1 VEGIVPRKK
10 RLVLPNC
17 PHHVLHRGHDG
28 EAVFVGDDDYRYYLD
43 NLRTGA
49 QELGCKVYAY
59 CLLLS
64 KVHLIVDPG
73 VNLANLGRLMKIVAG
88 RQAGY
93 AKRRGML
100 NGVPLWERRFRSSPI
115 VAGEFLLA
123 CSRYVE
129 LGPVRAC
136 LANNPDEYIWSS
148 CRAKLGLDTAAIHSD
163 PAYLALGQTATERA
177 EYYRLYMTQPVPH
190 QEWAVIS
197 HAVQTGTFTGLPPVS
212 ADEHA
217 EPVMTALAN

>member
-1 VEGIVPRKK
+1 MARKK

-43 NLRTGA
+43 NLRIGA

-73 VNLANLGRLMKIVAG
+73 ENLANLGRLMKIVAG

-100 NGVPLWERRFRSSPI
+100 NGAPLWERRFRSSPI
-115 VAGEFLLA
+115 VADEFLLA

-136 LANNPDEYIWSS
+136 LAKKPEEYVWSS
-148 CRAKLGLDTAAIHSD
+148 CRVKLGLDTAAIHSD
-163 PAYLALGQTATERA
+163 PAYLALGQTSTERA
-177 EYYRLYMTQPVPH
+177 EYYRHYMTQPVPH
-190 QEWAVIS
+190 QEWAVIRR
-197 HAVQTGTFTGLPPVS
+197 AVQTGTYTGLPPVNV
-212 ADEHA
+212 DEHA
-217 EPVMTALAN
+217 KPVMAPLVN